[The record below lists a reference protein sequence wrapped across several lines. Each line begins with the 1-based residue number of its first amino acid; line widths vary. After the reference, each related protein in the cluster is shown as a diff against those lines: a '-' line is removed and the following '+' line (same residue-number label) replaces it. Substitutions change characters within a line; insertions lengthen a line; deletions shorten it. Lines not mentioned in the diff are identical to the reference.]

1 MILQRFFFILSVF
14 AHSIFVSYGQ
24 DKPPVAVDDTVF
36 FLISSEPLMYDINIY
51 PLLNDYSEEMNPI
64 EVAMCS
70 GYHIIND
77 STIVI
82 HDLWLEE
89 NDTVTYYIRDKVNGL
104 LSDPGYIYLI
114 GIPKSYDMLNINNIN
129 ARINATAH
137 HFECYNYFQGRP
149 PGYFECPKFSNRYTF
164 ENFNLWLA
172 GLDETEKLHLAPFY
186 RPNYLPRNKY
196 RSGPISSPDNSQYKE
211 TWDRVWTLYRSDIEN
226 HNVNFQDPGYEI
238 PEPLL
243 NWPGNGDTTIGQ
255 AWKLAPFNDL
265 DQDGLYEPLEGDHP
279 IIKGDQAIYFISN
292 DDHGAHS
299 ADSLFFGIEIHGMA
313 YAYDCPDD
321 SIFQNT
327 MFIEYMLINRSLHQY
342 HDVFVGV
349 FSWLGIGSWGDNY
362 TACDTLLDAFYGYN
376 SDNLDSGYWPGYWP
390 GYGYF
395 PPAQAVTLLNHSL
408 SHFITYFYRSN
419 WPTVGPYY
427 PWEYYNNLQGK
438 WKDGSPITYGGYGYG
453 GNQAC
458 DFQFPG
464 DPTNPDG
471 WSMYTAQLDPRHV
484 DYSLGSIGP
493 FVMNPG
499 DTISLELA
507 ILFARDYGGDNLSSV
522 TLLLDRL
529 KKLRAFYF
537 NDSIPCEEVVHIEEK
552 TNNDGNILHIFPNP
566 ASVEINIRYSTLRQ
580 AQDKLSEIRPF
591 DKLRTSYS
599 ILIYDM
605 FGRKV
610 DELLIPERQSQIVVD
625 VSEYPAGIY
634 VAVLKNDN
642 SPVAQQKFVVS
653 K

>member
-1 MILQRFFFILSVF
+1 M
-14 AHSIFVSYGQ
+14 
-24 DKPPVAVDDTVF
+24 T
-36 FLISSEPLMYDINIY
+36 YDINIY
-51 PLLNDYSEEMNPI
+51 PLLNDYSEDMHPM
-64 EVAMCS
+64 EVFACQ
-70 GYHIIND
+70 GYPIIND
-77 STIVI
+77 SSIVI
-82 HDLWLEE
+82 HDLWLAE
-89 NDTVTYYIRDKVNGL
+89 NDTLTYYIRDKVNGL
-104 LSDPGYIYLI
+104 ISDPGFIYLI
-114 GIPKSYDMLNINNIN
+114 GIPQSYDMLNINKIN

-137 HFECYNYFQGRP
+137 HFRSYNYFQGRP
-149 PGYFECPKFSNRYTF
+149 PGYFECPKSSNRYTF
-164 ENFNLWLA
+164 EDLKLWIA
-172 GLDETEKLHLAPFY
+172 GLDESEKLHLAPYYKGQSWFY
-186 RPNYLPRNKY
+186 WHLEY
-196 RSGPISSPDNSQYKE
+196 RSGPISSPDNSHYKE

-226 HNVNFQDPGYEI
+226 HILNFQSPGYEI

-292 DDHGAHS
+292 DDHGEHS
-299 ADSLFFGIEIHGMA
+299 ADSLYFGVEIHGMA

-321 SIFQNT
+321 SIFQYT
-327 MFIEYMLINRSLHQY
+327 MFIDYMLINRSLHKY

-349 FSWLGIGSWGDNY
+349 FSWLGIGSYYDNY

-376 SDNLDSGYWPGYWP
+376 SDNLDSGYNP

-408 SHFITYFYRSN
+408 SHFITYFWRYN
-419 WPTVGPYY
+419 WPIVGPNY

-464 DPTNPDG
+464 DPTNPNG
-471 WSMYTAQLDPRHV
+471 WSMYTAQLDPENLT
-484 DYSLGSIGP
+484 YSAGSIGP

-499 DTISLELA
+499 DTIILELA

-537 NDSIPCEEVVHIEEK
+537 NDSIPCEELIHIEEK
-552 TNNDGNILHIFPNP
+552 MNKDDNILHVFPNP
-566 ASVEINIRYSTLRQ
+566 SSVEIYCRLQVADCRSSL
-580 AQDKLSEIRPF
+580 F
-591 DKLRTSYS
+591 
-599 ILIYDM
+599 IYDM
-605 FGRKV
+605 FGRKQN
-610 DELLIPERQSQIVVD
+610 DIQIPEGQSLRRVD
-625 VSEYPAGIY
+625 ISNYPAGIY
-634 VAVLKNDN
+634 IAVLKNEKGI
-642 SPVAQQKFVVS
+642 VGRRKFVVS
-653 K
+653 R

>member
-1 MILQRFFFILSVF
+1 MLLQRFFFILSVLV
-14 AHSIFVSYGQ
+14 HSIFVSYGQ

-36 FLISSEPLMYDINIY
+36 CLITSEPLMYDINIY
-51 PLLNDYSEEMNPI
+51 PLLNDFAQDMHPLEL
-64 EVAMCS
+64 AMCS
-70 GYHIIND
+70 GYPIIND
-77 STIVI
+77 SSISI
-82 HDLWLEE
+82 HGLWLQE
-89 NDTVTYYIRDKVNGL
+89 NDTLTYYVRDKVNGL
-104 LSDPGYIYLI
+104 YSDPGYIYLI
-114 GIPKSYDMLNINNIN
+114 GIPQSYDMLNINNIS
-129 ARINATAH
+129 ARINATSH
-137 HFECYNYFQGRP
+137 HFRYYNYFQGRP

-164 ENFNLWLA
+164 EDFNLWLA

-186 RPNYLPRNKY
+186 RPNYPHPYDKY
-196 RSGPISSPDNSQYKE
+196 RSGPISSSNNSHFKE
-211 TWDRVWTLYRSDIEN
+211 TWDRVWTLSRSDIEN
-226 HNVNFQDPGYEI
+226 HNNNLQNPGYEI

-255 AWKLAPFNDL
+255 AWTLAPFNDL
-265 DQDGLYEPLEGDHP
+265 DQDGLYEPFEGDCP

-349 FSWLGIGSWGDNY
+349 FSWLGIGSYYDNY
-362 TACDTLLDAFYGYN
+362 TGCDTLLDAFYGYN
-376 SDNLDSGYWPGYWP
+376 SDNLDSGYNP

-408 SHFITYFYRSN
+408 SHFITYFWRYN
-419 WPTVGPYY
+419 WPIVGPNY

-464 DPTNPDG
+464 DPTNPNG
-471 WSMYTAQLDPRHV
+471 WSMYTAQLDPENLT
-484 DYSLGSIGP
+484 YSAGSIGP

-507 ILFARDYGGDNLSSV
+507 IIFARDYGGDNLSSV
-522 TLLLDRL
+522 SLLLDRL

-537 NDSIPCEEVVHIEEK
+537 NDSIPCEELIHIEEK
-552 TNNDGNILHIFPNP
+552 MNEDDNILHIFPNP
-566 ASVEINIRYSTLRQ
+566 SSVEIYCRLQIADCRSL
-580 AQDKLSEIRPF
+580 L
-591 DKLRTSYS
+591 
-599 ILIYDM
+599 LIYDM
-605 FGRKV
+605 FGKKQ
-610 DELLIPERQSQIVVD
+610 DEMRIPKGQKEIQID
-625 VSEYPAGIY
+625 VSAYPAGIY
-634 VAVLKNDN
+634 FAVLKNEKGI
-642 SPVAQQKFVVS
+642 VGRRKFVVR
-653 K
+653 